1 MDDKIKL
8 FCFKEPVLIKKT
20 DLSMKQDRV
29 AVVVKRKKKVFME
42 EVIIFFPTP
51 TTCDFVRL
59 PTTH

>member
-8 FCFKEPVLIKKT
+8 FCFIEPVLIKKKT
-20 DLSMKQDRV
+20 DLSMKQDRA

-42 EVIIFFPTP
+42 EVIIFPTP